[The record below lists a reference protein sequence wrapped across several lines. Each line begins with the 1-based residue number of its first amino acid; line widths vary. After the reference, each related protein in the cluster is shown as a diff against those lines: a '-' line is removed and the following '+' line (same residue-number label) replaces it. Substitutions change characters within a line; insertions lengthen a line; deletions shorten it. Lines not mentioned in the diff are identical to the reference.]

1 MLTQVLKIQPLHS
14 SLETQKFGQIS
25 VPAVSGAA
33 AGLAEVDE
41 AKAAT
46 MARATAEVT
55 RIIRESCA
63 IGSND

>member
-1 MLTQVLKIQPLHS
+1 MLTQVLKQPLHS

-33 AGLAEVDE
+33 EVDE

-55 RIIRESCA
+55 RNTRESCV
-63 IGSND
+63 IGSNN